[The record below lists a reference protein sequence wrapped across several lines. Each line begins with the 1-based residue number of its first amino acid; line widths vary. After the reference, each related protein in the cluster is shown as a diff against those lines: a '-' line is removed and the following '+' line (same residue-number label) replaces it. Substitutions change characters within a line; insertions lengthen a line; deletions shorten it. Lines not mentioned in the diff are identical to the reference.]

1 MRRSTLA
8 RSLSCLLCPMVVL
21 ALGCSGGGP
30 LGGAFTRR
38 GVEREYISTPAL
50 GAARGLTFEDII
62 PIGARITAV
71 HVSLDGERVTGIWTS
86 YERNG
91 VVKETPHRGD
101 TGARVEVFKL
111 HRNEKLIG
119 IDGQGRSGI
128 AGLTIATNQRTKS
141 YGKPSTATQQQA
153 WFETLTSDN
162 RYRYVGVGFTGRA
175 DRELYELSLR
185 IQIRQ
190 DALVAAGGS

>member
-8 RSLSCLLCPMVVL
+8 RRLSWLLCPMVVL
-21 ALGCSGGGP
+21 ALGCAGGGP
-30 LGGAFTRR
+30 LGGTFTRR
-38 GVEREYISTPAL
+38 GVEREYISTPAI

-71 HVSLDGERVTGIWTS
+71 HISLDGNRVTGIWTS

-91 VVKETPHRGD
+91 VVKETPHRGH
-101 TGARVEVFKL
+101 TGTRVEVFKL

-119 IDGQGRSGI
+119 IDGRGRSGI
-128 AGLTIATNQRTKS
+128 ARLTIATNLRMLS
-141 YGKPSTATQQQA
+141 YGNPSTGTEEQA
-153 WFETLTSDN
+153 WFETLTHDN
-162 RYRYVGVGFTGRA
+162 RNRYVGVGFTGRA

-185 IQIRQ
+185 IQVRQ
-190 DALVAAGGS
+190 NVLVAAGE